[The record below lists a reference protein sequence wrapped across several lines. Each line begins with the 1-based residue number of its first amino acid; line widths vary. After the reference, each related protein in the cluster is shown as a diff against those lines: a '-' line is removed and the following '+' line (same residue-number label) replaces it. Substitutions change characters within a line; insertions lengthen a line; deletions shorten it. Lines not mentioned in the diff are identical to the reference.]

1 MKKELNET
9 ETKRSAKRSGMARR
23 ITALVLAGVLTFGG
37 TATVSAATLRD
48 VFDAQYYSETYSD
61 LKDAFGTNQTALYKH
76 YKTFGK
82 SEGRTSTALIDVQK
96 YRAAYPD
103 LDAAFG
109 DNWDAYVNHYIKYG
123 FSEGR
128 NSFGTFDAR
137 AYADRYP
144 DLKAAFGYDV
154 LALYK
159 HYLRFGRAEGR
170 DASAAVAATTSSYTE
185 SSYSGADN
193 GNNTSTNTAPIRT
206 NGRLTNPETGA
217 PVAGATVTFRLTSV
231 NATAE
236 EAEAA
241 TESVETTA
249 ETTESTEATE
259 TTESTEATETTESTE
274 ATETTESTE
283 ATETTESTE
292 ATESTEETEEPE
304 NGLVVGDGYYEITTD
319 ANGYYEIPEFVPGV
333 YSVQAAAV
341 GYLTLTVNSIS
352 INADNGSFT
361 LPTFQL
367 LSSDMSGV
375 NTVAG
380 VAKNATT
387 GLGIEGV
394 TVNVRANWNNQSGD
408 VIATT
413 TTDADGSYSF
423 SLERGYYT
431 LEFARDGFVSTFVNV
446 ASSNAIGACEG
457 VLSPT
462 STSEVTSTEFRIVLT
477 WGETPRDLDSHLV
490 GLDDANSVFHI
501 AYYNK
506 VERDT
511 DGNVIASLDVDDV
524 SSYGP
529 ETVTIVNARTDAT
542 YYYSVKDFTDRYDA
556 TSTKMSESGANV
568 KVYQGSV
575 LVKEYNVPLNQAGTI
590 WNVFKIENGSV
601 VDINNY
607 NADETTMYGE
617 YASEYNY

>member
-217 PVAGATVTFRLTSV
+217 PVAGATVTFRLTSF

-249 ETTESTEATE
+249 
-259 TTESTEATETTESTE
+259 
-274 ATETTESTE
+274 ETTESTE

>member
-1 MKKELNET
+1 M
-9 ETKRSAKRSGMARR
+9 
-23 ITALVLAGVLTFGG
+23 
-37 TATVSAATLRD
+37 
-48 VFDAQYYSETYSD
+48 
-61 LKDAFGTNQTALYKH
+61 YKH

-217 PVAGATVTFRLTSV
+217 PVAGATVTFRLTSF

-249 ETTESTEATE
+249 
-259 TTESTEATETTESTE
+259 ETTESTE

>member
-61 LKDAFGTNQTALYKH
+61 LKDTFGTNQTALYKH

-159 HYLRFGRAEGR
+159 HYLKFGRAEGR
-170 DASAAVAATTSSYTE
+170 DASAAVVATSSYTE
-185 SSYSGADN
+185 SSYSGSSNTGSADN

-217 PVAGATVTFRLTSV
+217 PVAGATVTFRLTSF

-249 ETTESTEATE
+249 
-259 TTESTEATETTESTE
+259 ETTESTE

-319 ANGYYEIPEFVPGV
+319 ANGYYEIPNFVPGV

-413 TTDADGSYSF
+413 TTDADGNYSF

-490 GLDDANSVFHI
+490 GLDDTNSVFHI

-542 YYYSVKDFTDRYDA
+542 YYYSVKDFTNRGDA
-556 TSTKMSESGANV
+556 ASTQMSASNANV

-575 LVKEYNVPLNQAGTI
+575 LVKEYNVPLNQAGYI

>member
-217 PVAGATVTFRLTSV
+217 PVAGATVTFRLTSF

-249 ETTESTEATE
+249 ETTESTET
-259 TTESTEATETTESTE
+259 
-274 ATETTESTE
+274 TETTESTE

>member
-217 PVAGATVTFRLTSV
+217 PVAGATVTFRLTSF

-249 ETTESTEATE
+249 
-259 TTESTEATETTESTE
+259 
-274 ATETTESTE
+274 ETTESTE

-394 TVNVRANWNNQSGD
+394 TVNVRANWNNQPGD

>member
-1 MKKELNET
+1 MRLPQT
-9 ETKRSAKRSGMARR
+9 Q
-23 ITALVLAGVLTFGG
+23 
-37 TATVSAATLRD
+37 TVTMR
-48 VFDAQYYSETYSD
+48 F
-61 LKDAFGTNQTALYKH
+61 
-76 YKTFGK
+76 
-82 SEGRTSTALIDVQK
+82 
-96 YRAAYPD
+96 
-103 LDAAFG
+103 
-109 DNWDAYVNHYIKYG
+109 
-123 FSEGR
+123 R
-128 NSFGTFDAR
+128 NSYR
-137 AYADRYP
+137 
-144 DLKAAFGYDV
+144 V
-154 LALYK
+154 
-159 HYLRFGRAEGR
+159 
-170 DASAAVAATTSSYTE
+170 YT
-185 SSYSGADN
+185 
-193 GNNTSTNTAPIRT
+193 P
-206 NGRLTNPETGA
+206 
-217 PVAGATVTFRLTSV
+217 FRQQ
-231 NATAE
+231 
-236 EAEAA
+236 
-241 TESVETTA
+241 
-249 ETTESTEATE
+249 
-259 TTESTEATETTESTE
+259 
-274 ATETTESTE
+274 
-283 ATETTESTE
+283 
-292 ATESTEETEEPE
+292 P
-304 NGLVVGDGYYEITTD
+304 
-319 ANGYYEIPEFVPGV
+319 
-333 YSVQAAAV
+333 V

-394 TVNVRANWNNQSGD
+394 TVNVRANWNSQSGD

-477 WGETPRDLDSHLV
+477 WGEIPRDLDSHLV

-524 SSYGP
+524 SSTGP
-529 ETVTIVNARTDAT
+529 ETCNHRKCTYRC

-568 KVYQGSV
+568 KGIPGICSCERVQC
-575 LVKEYNVPLNQAGTI
+575 T
-590 WNVFKIENGSV
+590 
-601 VDINNY
+601 
-607 NADETTMYGE
+607 
-617 YASEYNY
+617 SESGRLHLECI

>member
-1 MKKELNET
+1 
-9 ETKRSAKRSGMARR
+9 
-23 ITALVLAGVLTFGG
+23 
-37 TATVSAATLRD
+37 
-48 VFDAQYYSETYSD
+48 
-61 LKDAFGTNQTALYKH
+61 
-76 YKTFGK
+76 
-82 SEGRTSTALIDVQK
+82 
-96 YRAAYPD
+96 
-103 LDAAFG
+103 
-109 DNWDAYVNHYIKYG
+109 
-123 FSEGR
+123 
-128 NSFGTFDAR
+128 
-137 AYADRYP
+137 
-144 DLKAAFGYDV
+144 
-154 LALYK
+154 
-159 HYLRFGRAEGR
+159 
-170 DASAAVAATTSSYTE
+170 
-185 SSYSGADN
+185 
-193 GNNTSTNTAPIRT
+193 
-206 NGRLTNPETGA
+206 
-217 PVAGATVTFRLTSV
+217 
-231 NATAE
+231 
-236 EAEAA
+236 
-241 TESVETTA
+241 
-249 ETTESTEATE
+249 
-259 TTESTEATETTESTE
+259 
-274 ATETTESTE
+274 
-283 ATETTESTE
+283 
-292 ATESTEETEEPE
+292 
-304 NGLVVGDGYYEITTD
+304 
-319 ANGYYEIPEFVPGV
+319 
-333 YSVQAAAV
+333 
-341 GYLTLTVNSIS
+341 
-352 INADNGSFT
+352 
-361 LPTFQL
+361 
-367 LSSDMSGV
+367 MSGV

-423 SLERGYYT
+423 FLERGYYYT

-490 GLDDANSVFHI
+490 GLDDTNSVFHI

-542 YYYSVKDFTDRYDA
+542 YYYSVKDYTNYYYNA
-556 TSTKMSESGANV
+556 SSTQMSASGANV
-568 KVYQGSV
+568 KVYQGSA

>member
-123 FSEGR
+123 FNEGR

-159 HYLRFGRAEGR
+159 HYLKFGRAEGR
-170 DASAAVAATTSSYTE
+170 DASAAVVATSSYTE
-185 SSYSGADN
+185 SSYSGSSNTGSADN

-217 PVAGATVTFRLTSV
+217 PVAGATVTFRLTSF

-249 ETTESTEATE
+249 ETTESTET
-259 TTESTEATETTESTE
+259 
-274 ATETTESTE
+274 
-283 ATETTESTE
+283 TETTESTE

-413 TTDADGSYSF
+413 TTDADGNYSF

>member
-128 NSFGTFDAR
+128 NSFDTFDAR

-170 DASAAVAATTSSYTE
+170 DASAAVAATSSYTE
-185 SSYSGADN
+185 SSYSGSSNTGSADN

-217 PVAGATVTFRLTSV
+217 PVAGATVTFRLTSF

-236 EAEAA
+236 EAEA
-241 TESVETTA
+241 
-249 ETTESTEATE
+249 
-259 TTESTEATETTESTE
+259 ATETTESTE

-319 ANGYYEIPEFVPGV
+319 ADGYYEIPEFVPGV

-575 LVKEYNVPLNQAGTI
+575 LVKEYNVPLNQAGYI
-590 WNVFKIENGSV
+590 WNVFKIENGNV